1 MHLNTTNNATKLF
14 IDYNFKLL
22 VLSPNDRYELQKSNP
37 SWICSEMHCLQ
48 WCTILYVGIQ
58 NLGNKAEEMQN
69 ILGLQL
75 DNWTLSESDER
86 SPFCFF
92 QEFIY
97 LHPSL
102 QHYLD
107 LNSSL
112 FFFSHHNSSPTTVL
126 DLDQNDEFYWNNQP
140 HTHVCTYRPVCFRPT
155 CVTPD
160 RCWLNKT
167 KQKKIFW

>member
-1 MHLNTTNNATKLF
+1 MTDMNYRNQIH
-14 IDYNFKLL
+14 
-22 VLSPNDRYELQKSNP
+22 S
-37 SWICSEMHCLQ
+37 SWICREMHCLQ

-167 KQKKIFW
+167 KQKKLFW